1 MQTSFRSSSSG
12 GQSWG
17 SRSMSGVSSS
27 MRGGSMYGFGQSR
40 ASSYGLGSA
49 LGAGMVYGSGG
60 GFGSGLSI
68 GFGGRFSSASG
79 GGYSISSAALLNEK
93 QTMQGLNDRLAT
105 YLDQVRS
112 LEKSNAE
119 LELQIREYYQQA
131 GPTTRDYSECWATI
145 KGLRDQI
152 NDLILANSGIMLQV
166 DNSKLAAEDFKA
178 KFETELSIRM
188 SVENDINGLRTML
201 DNLTLMKSQLETEI
215 ENLKEEL
222 IYIRKN
228 HEDELRSLKS
238 QMSGNVSVD
247 VTAEDSVDLLK
258 VLGDIR
264 AKYEAMVNQNKAE
277 ADDWYKQQFAAVQQ
291 EISIKSGAIDG
302 EKSRLT
308 ELRHS
313 CQGLETELST
323 MQSIIASL
331 EGNLNEVDMRFSGER
346 ANLQMTINGLEGDL
360 GDLRAKILSMSQEY
374 QRLLNIK
381 SRLEA
386 EIETYRRLLGGYGGQ
401 SSGQVSSKSTI
412 QKTVFKEER
421 KLSLGVAHECC
432 VPGCLR
438 DTPVREPGLIC
449 CRCARL
455 PVSPRRS
462 GRDRYTLAPAAPQ
475 GSPVSN
481 GSDLLR
487 GRGRRRDRG
496 FRTLGVSPVTRDP
509 PRSPRRLTRSTPS
522 AFFLTPSLSL
532 GGGPAR
538 DEDIKRRE
546 GGGRT
551 PVARC
556 KA

>member
-131 GPTTRDYSECWATI
+131 GPTTRDYSEYWATI

-201 DNLTLMKSQLETEI
+201 DNLTLVKSQLETEI

-228 HEDELRSLKS
+228 HEDELRSLKP

-258 VLGDIR
+258 VLGEIR

-323 MQSIIASL
+323 MQSIINSL

-412 QKTVFKEER
+412 QKTVVKEER
-421 KLSLGVAHECC
+421 K
-432 VPGCLR
+432 P
-438 DTPVREPGLIC
+438 I
-449 CRCARL
+449 
-455 PVSPRRS
+455 VSTQTKTFTVVEKVVD
-462 GRDRYTLAPAAPQ
+462 GKV
-475 GSPVSN
+475 VSSRMEEMN
-481 GSDLLR
+481 
-487 GRGRRRDRG
+487 
-496 FRTLGVSPVTRDP
+496 
-509 PRSPRRLTRSTPS
+509 
-522 AFFLTPSLSL
+522 
-532 GGGPAR
+532 
-538 DEDIKRRE
+538 
-546 GGGRT
+546 
-551 PVARC
+551 
-556 KA
+556 